1 MVLTNFLKTKYMN
14 QIETV
19 IEKKGIAWL
28 MSRVQSKSPKL
39 YCSIQVVG
47 GIVILA
53 LAPLTIEI
61 QTGAMVIPHS
71 NIILPICQF
80 LCALLA
86 GAGVTAMT
94 TTTDPKL
101 ISPETVSAVKEAAK
115 NDRKITTDPNVIGP
129 PLPQT
134 TIEPVNV
141 TQP

>member
-1 MVLTNFLKTKYMN
+1 MN

-39 YCSIQVVG
+39 YRSIQVVG

-101 ISPETVSAVKEAAK
+101 ISPETKQNMNVV
-115 NDRKITTDPNVIGP
+115 TDPTPLGP
-129 PLPQT
+129 PSPNQEQT

-141 TQP
+141 AQP

>member
-1 MVLTNFLKTKYMN
+1 MN

-28 MSRVQSKSPKL
+28 MSRVRSKSPKL
-39 YCSIQVVG
+39 YRSIQVVG

-101 ISPETVSAVKEAAK
+101 ISPETKQNMNVV
-115 NDRKITTDPNVIGP
+115 TDPAPLGP
-129 PLPQT
+129 PSPNQEQT

-141 TQP
+141 AQP